1 MSQAHVVIVDDEK
14 GVRESLSKVFSEAG
28 YLVTAV
34 ADAASALQLVRE
46 TVVQALITDLYMPGM
61 DGLDLLEQ
69 VSRLDSKIVSIV
81 MTGYGTIDAAVKA
94 MKAGAFDFITKP
106 FDPDAALL
114 VLRKA
119 LEFQRLR
126 QENLFLRKTVRE
138 QYRLESLVGTSEA
151 MQAVLSF
158 IEKVADS
165 DSTVLI
171 QGESGTGKEL
181 VARTLHFNSLRRE
194 RPLVPVNCGAIPETL
209 LESELF
215 GHERGAFTGAVSA
228 RMGRFE
234 MAHGGTIFLDE
245 VGEMSLSLQV
255 KLLRVLQERC
265 FERVGGTKTIAV
277 DVRVVAATNQD
288 LEQLVQEKR
297 FRKDLFYRLNV
308 IPITLPPLRERRS
321 DIPLL
326 IDHFITRFNRLKQ
339 ASIQGV
345 EPEAMDYLMHYHWP
359 GNIREVENLIERLVV
374 LKKTGSISK
383 ADLPEKILQSLP
395 RSVTT
400 GDLPINFDANGINL
414 MQELERHESR
424 LILEALR
431 QAKGVTSKAAQLLHL
446 NRTTLVEKLKRKGLD
461 PKLQCEL
468 YSDSP
473 HSPNQSN
480 SPASSI

>member
-1 MSQAHVVIVDDEK
+1 MSQVHVVIVDDEK
-14 GVRESLSKVFSEAG
+14 GIREFLARLLTEAG
-28 YLVTAV
+28 YAVTAV
-34 ADAASALQLVRE
+34 ADAAAALQVVKE
-46 TVVQALITDLYMPGM
+46 TVVQAILIDLWMPGM
-61 DGLDLLEQ
+61 DGLELLQEI
-69 VSRLDSKIVSIV
+69 SRLDSKIAGIV
-81 MTGYGTIDAAVKA
+81 MTGYGTIEAAVKA
-94 MKAGAFDFITKP
+94 MKAGAVDFITKP
-106 FDPDAALL
+106 FDADAALL
-114 VLRKA
+114 VIRKA

-126 QENLFLRKTVRE
+126 QENLLLRRSVRE
-138 QYRLESLVGTSEA
+138 HYRLQSLVGTSES
-151 MQAVLSF
+151 MQAVLRF
-158 IEKVADS
+158 IEEVADS

-181 VARTLHFNSLRRE
+181 VARALHFNSMRRD
-194 RPLVPVNCGAIPETL
+194 RPFVPVNCAAIPESL

-215 GHERGAFTGAVSA
+215 GHEKGAFTGAVGA
-228 RMGRFE
+228 RPGRFE

-245 VGEMSLSLQV
+245 VGEMNLSLQV

-277 DVRVVAATNQD
+277 DVRIIAATNQD

-297 FRKDLFYRLNV
+297 FRQDLYYRLNV
-308 IPITLPPLRERRS
+308 IPILLPPLRERQS

-326 IDHFITRFNRLKQ
+326 VDHFITRFNRLKR

-345 EPEAMDYLMHYHWP
+345 EPEAMDYLMRYQWP
-359 GNIREVENLIERLVV
+359 GNIRELENLIERLVV

-395 RSVTT
+395 RPVTT
-400 GDLPINFDANGINL
+400 GELLIRFDANGINL
-414 MQELERHESR
+414 MKELELHETR

-461 PKLQCEL
+461 PKLQCDL
-468 YSDSP
+468 SSDRP